1 MAYNAGQEERAMSN
15 QISLPL
21 FPLNTVLFPGQVLPL
36 HIFEPRY
43 RAMINQCIDK
53 SWPFGVVLIRE
64 GEEVGAAARPH
75 EVGTTARVAQVER
88 LDDGR
93 LNIVSVGE
101 MRFRI
106 HTLDVAPD
114 GYLRAE
120 VTLWPWSPSGDPAA
134 DARVDRVRD
143 RLRRYVALLS
153 DAAGAPL
160 EMNDLPDEAT
170 ELACLTAAA
179 LQVDQLEK
187 QDLLISASIVEL
199 LDKEVGLLRREVR
212 MLQVMLKSRGRP
224 QSDEVVI
231 FSAN

>member
-1 MAYNAGQEERAMSN
+1 MTSM
-15 QISLPL
+15 ISLPL

-64 GEEVGAAARPH
+64 GEEVGAVAAPH
-75 EVGTTARVAQVER
+75 EVGTTARVTQVER

-101 MRFRI
+101 MRFQIRS
-106 HTLDVAPD
+106 LDVAPD

-120 VTLWPWSPSGDPAA
+120 VTLWPWSPAGDEAA
-134 DARVDRVRD
+134 GVQADHVRD

-160 EMNDLPDEAT
+160 EANDLPDEAA
-170 ELACLTAAA
+170 ELACLTAVA

-187 QDLLISASIVEL
+187 QDLLVSPSIAEL

-224 QSDEVVI
+224 TSDEAVL

>member
-1 MAYNAGQEERAMSN
+1 MSN

-21 FPLNTVLFPGQVLPL
+21 FPLNAVLFPGQVLPL

-53 SWPFGVVLIRE
+53 SRPFGVVLIRE
-64 GEEVGAAARPH
+64 GEEVGAAALPH
-75 EVGTTARVAQVER
+75 EVGTTARVTQVER

-106 HTLDVAPD
+106 HTLDIAPD

-120 VTLWPWSPSGDPAA
+120 VTLWPWASGDEAA
-134 DARVDRVRD
+134 GARADHVRD

-160 EMNDLPDEAT
+160 EANDLPDEAT
-170 ELACLTAAA
+170 ELACLTAVA

-187 QDLLISASIVEL
+187 QDLLASPSIAEL

-224 QSDEVVI
+224 TSDEAVI